1 MEWLVSLFLSES
13 KLRKSTNKTVS
24 LSSILAN
31 NAQAFNHFYRI
42 VIIKPHSSSEIF
54 PLALLKH
61 DVFISPAPCR
71 ACLGTGDF
79 RLRESRG

>member
-24 LSSILAN
+24 LSGILAN
-31 NAQAFNHFYRI
+31 NAQEFNPFYRI

-61 DVFISPAPCR
+61 DVFTSPAPCR
-71 ACLGTGDF
+71 ACLDTGGF
-79 RLRESRG
+79 PLRESRG